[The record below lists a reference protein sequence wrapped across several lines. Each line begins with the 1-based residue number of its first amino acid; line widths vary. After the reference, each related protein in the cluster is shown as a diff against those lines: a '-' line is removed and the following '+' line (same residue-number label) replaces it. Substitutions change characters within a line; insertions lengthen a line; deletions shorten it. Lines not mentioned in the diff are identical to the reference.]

1 MLGRGVHSG
10 RKQEGVWTGR
20 SCRTSTM
27 TLGLTV
33 WPWVLFCLGAILP
46 SSSRGRSWESASA
59 SPLLQHEPFVVV
71 WNMPT
76 ARCHQR
82 FGVAL
87 PLEDYAIVE
96 NQGNAFQGQNMTI
109 FYKNKFGLYPYISP
123 EGKYYNGGI
132 PQKVRLKQHL
142 ERATAEITQL
152 LQPDFHGLAVVDW
165 EEWRPLWRRNWGPK
179 AVYKEASEQWVW
191 ERFPDMR
198 AKKRVYL
205 AEVEFEGAAQELMER
220 TLELGKELRPWGLWG
235 FYKFPDCFND
245 NWMKGGNYS
254 GECNAME
261 VLRNNRLMW
270 LWEASTALYP
280 SIYLP
285 PKLPPAKRQSYV
297 HHRLQE
303 AFRVAR
309 FGLEQPLS
317 VIAYSRV
324 SYRHSTRYLSE
335 ADLVHTIGES
345 AALGAT
351 GLALWGDNSYS
362 RSAESCRSLRHYITH
377 TLGPYVVNVTS
388 AAQLCSR
395 QLCHGHGR
403 CVRQRPDELGAF
415 LHLSLQQW
423 GADPV
428 LTNYVG
434 MDEPGQRAWGQFCC
448 RCYRGWT
455 GASCEKPG
463 WTEPIRS
470 PDCIARAHHPDI
482 CVAVRDRNTAG
493 SQICPKSA
501 YEGKTELR

>member
-1 MLGRGVHSG
+1 
-10 RKQEGVWTGR
+10 
-20 SCRTSTM
+20 M

-46 SSSRGRSWESASA
+46 LRGCSWESASA
-59 SPLLQHEPFVVV
+59 GPLLQHEPFVVV

-76 ARCHQR
+76 ARCYQR

-87 PLEDYAIVE
+87 PLEDYNIVE

-123 EGKYYNGGI
+123 EGEHHNGGI

-142 ERATAEITQL
+142 ERAAAAITQL

-165 EEWRPLWRRNWGPK
+165 EEWRPLWKRNWGPK
-179 AVYKEASEQWVW
+179 AVYKEASEQWVR
-191 ERFPDMR
+191 ERFPEMR

-205 AEVEFEGAAQELMER
+205 AELEFEGAAQELMER
-220 TLELGKELRPWGLWG
+220 TLALGKELRPWGLWG
-235 FYKFPDCFND
+235 FYRFPDCFND
-245 NWMKGGNYS
+245 NWTKGGNYT
-254 GECNAME
+254 GECHAME

-285 PKLPPAKRQSYV
+285 PKLPLAKRQSYV

-309 FGLEQPLS
+309 FGLEQPLP

-324 SYRHSTRYLSE
+324 SYRHSARYLSE

-345 AALGAT
+345 AALGAI

-362 RSAESCRSLRHYITH
+362 RSAESCRSLRRYIIN

-403 CVRQRPDELGAF
+403 CVRQRPDELGTF
-415 LHLSLQQW
+415 LHLSPQQW
-423 GADPV
+423 GADPM
-428 LTNYVG
+428 LNNYVG

-448 RCYRGWT
+448 RCYHGWT
-455 GASCEKPG
+455 GVSCEKPG
-463 WTEPIRS
+463 WTEPIRG

-482 CVAVRDRNTAG
+482 CSAVQDRNTVG

-501 YEGKTELR
+501 YERKTELR